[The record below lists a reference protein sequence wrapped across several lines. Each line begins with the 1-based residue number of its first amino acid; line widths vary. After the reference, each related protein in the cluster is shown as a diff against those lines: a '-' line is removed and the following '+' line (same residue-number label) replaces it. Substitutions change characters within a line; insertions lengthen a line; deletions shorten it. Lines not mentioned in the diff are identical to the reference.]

1 MISTNAIIS
10 ALGTALG
17 RGTLISIVIVMM
29 VLPQI
34 VLLCDKFIEKTAFGK
49 KATDDDKAAKRE
61 MSGIMFVNGRV
72 RGHVSGFMDG
82 VFYGLVKGD
91 IDAKV
96 ELGNQQDLLLT
107 ESNEDNIKID
117 EKQEDEDNENNE
129 EEQ

>member
-1 MISTNAIIS
+1 M
-10 ALGTALG
+10 
-17 RGTLISIVIVMM
+17 
-29 VLPQI
+29 
-34 VLLCDKFIEKTAFGK
+34 CDKFIEKTAFGK

-61 MSGIMFVNGRV
+61 MSGIMFVNGHV

-96 ELGNQQDLLLT
+96 ELGNQQDMLLT
-107 ESNEDNIKID
+107 EGKDDNSDNDDNIEIK

>member
-1 MISTNAIIS
+1 MSEVTFQALWTVYSTA
-10 ALGTALG
+10 
-17 RGTLISIVIVMM
+17 
-29 VLPQI
+29 
-34 VLLCDKFIEKTAFGK
+34 
-49 KATDDDKAAKRE
+49 
-61 MSGIMFVNGRV
+61 
-72 RGHVSGFMDG
+72 
-82 VFYGLVKGD
+82 LVKGD

>member
-1 MISTNAIIS
+1 
-10 ALGTALG
+10 
-17 RGTLISIVIVMM
+17 MM
-29 VLPQI
+29 GLPQI

-49 KATDDDKAAKRE
+49 KATDGDKAAKRE
-61 MSGIMFVNGRV
+61 MSGIMFVNTIAQSIVAPIRIELTTKYARKYNLCPV
-72 RGHVSGFMDG
+72 RNGIEKLIHTLPCIASTKSTGTP
-82 VFYGLVKGD
+82 
-91 IDAKV
+91 A

>member
-1 MISTNAIIS
+1 MEHI
-10 ALGTALG
+10 
-17 RGTLISIVIVMM
+17 IVIVMM

-49 KATDDDKAAKRE
+49 KATDGDKAAKRE
-61 MSGIMFVNGRV
+61 MSGIMFVNGHV

-107 ESNEDNIKID
+107 ESKEDNIKID

>member
-1 MISTNAIIS
+1 MARDEDIA
-10 ALGTALG
+10 AM
-17 RGTLISIVIVMM
+17 RVMC
-29 VLPQI
+29 VFL
-34 VLLCDKFIEKTAFGK
+34 
-49 KATDDDKAAKRE
+49 
-61 MSGIMFVNGRV
+61 FVNGRV

-107 ESNEDNIKID
+107 ESKEDNIKID

>member
-1 MISTNAIIS
+1 M
-10 ALGTALG
+10 G
-17 RGTLISIVIVMM
+17 
-29 VLPQI
+29 
-34 VLLCDKFIEKTAFGK
+34 
-49 KATDDDKAAKRE
+49 DKAAKRE
-61 MSGIMFVNGRV
+61 MSGIMFVNGHV